1 MQVEFDTPIDCVAD
15 FTYNFYWQHRG
26 AKLNPD
32 EAMPSQVG
40 SDYTFRD
47 VVETLK
53 RGEDVHIRG
62 DVGHRLCSS
71 MGVDLKF
78 FSGTGRSISVGTVTV
93 DGNVDTRLGIS
104 MIAGAIYVSGVVK
117 APVGNVIE
125 VDSDREG
132 FRKFR
137 SITDVVCDGLRD
149 DLLIP
154 PNTISDRE
162 LHLCDGIVRDTVG
175 ARCSRPARIYVDGDV
190 ALSTGIL
197 MQAGEVVVAGNAGM
211 NSGALLNGGTVVIKG
226 DAGEFAGIDMKSG
239 VLIVG
244 GRSSGY
250 LGANKRGGV
259 IYTRGA
265 NALPPSKEVPVV
277 GEDIALLIRSLSI
290 SQIHAMMFKKYI

>member
-32 EAMPSQVG
+32 KAMPAQVG

-53 RGEDVHIRG
+53 RGEDVYIRG

-78 FSGTGRSISVGTVTV
+78 FSGRGRSIPVGTVSV

-104 MIAGAIYVSGVVK
+104 MVAGAIYVSGAVK

-132 FRKFR
+132 YRKFR
-137 SITDVVCDGLRD
+137 SITDVVCDGLRND
-149 DLLIP
+149 SLAP
-154 PNTISDRE
+154 PNTIRDKE
-162 LHLCDGIVRDTVG
+162 LNLCDGIVRDTVG
-175 ARCSRPARIYVDGDV
+175 ARCDCNARINVDGDV

-197 MQAGEVVVAGNAGM
+197 MKAGEVVIAGNAGM
-211 NSGALLNGGTVVIKG
+211 NSGALLNGGIVVIKG
-226 DAGEFAGIDMKSG
+226 DAGEFAGIDMRSG

-259 IYTRGA
+259 IYARGA
-265 NALPPSKEVPVV
+265 QALPPAKEVPVTGKDV
-277 GEDIALLIRSLSI
+277 TLLIRSLGI
-290 SQIHAMMFKKYI
+290 SQIHAMMFKKYV

>member
-1 MQVEFDTPIDCVAD
+1 MQIEFDAPIDCVAD
-15 FTYNFYWQHRG
+15 FTYNFYWQHKG

-32 EAMPSQVG
+32 EAMPSQVD

-78 FSGTGRSISVGTVTV
+78 FSGTGRSITAGTVTV
-93 DGNVDTRLGIS
+93 DGNVDTRIGIS
-104 MIAGAIYVSGVVK
+104 MVAGAIYVSGVVK
-117 APVGNVIE
+117 APIGNVIE

-132 FRKFR
+132 YRKFR
-137 SITDVVCDGLRD
+137 SITDVVCGGLKND
-149 DLLIP
+149 SLTP
-154 PNTISDRE
+154 PNTISEEE

-175 ARCSRPARIYVDGDV
+175 ARCSRTARIYVDGDV

-197 MQAGEVVVAGNAGM
+197 MKAGEVVVAGNAGM

-259 IYTRGA
+259 IYARGLRRCRHQKRYLL
-265 NALPPSKEVPVV
+265 LPKTSP
-277 GEDIALLIRSLSI
+277 
-290 SQIHAMMFKKYI
+290 F